1 MSDNEL
7 TPQPDPLANPVAP
20 ALADPAAETSRLDRI
35 EARLAV
41 LEDRLAGA
49 GAALP
54 PPGDTDPVPPAAAA
68 TALPGNMPAFLTSL
82 NDFVRNNPVL
92 TLIGVIIVLVVL
104 SHLFD

>member
-1 MSDNEL
+1 MSDTEL
-7 TPQPDPLANPVAP
+7 NPQPGPVAP
-20 ALADPAAETSRLDRI
+20 TPADPAAETSRLDRI
-35 EARLAV
+35 EARLAA

-49 GAALP
+49 GAAVP
-54 PPGDTDPVPPAAAA
+54 PPRDADPAPSAA
-68 TALPGNMPAFLTSL
+68 TGTVLPGNTPAFLASL

>member
-1 MSDNEL
+1 MSDSEL
-7 TPQPDPLANPVAP
+7 IPQSTPLATSP
-20 ALADPAAETSRLDRI
+20 ADPTAETTRLDRI
-35 EARLAV
+35 EARLAL
-41 LEDRLAGA
+41 LEDRIAGA

-54 PPGDTDPVPPAAAA
+54 PPRDSDPAPASPPLSGHGA
-68 TALPGNMPAFLTSL
+68 AFLGPL

>member
-7 TPQPDPLANPVAP
+7 IPQPDPVAP
-20 ALADPAAETSRLDRI
+20 ALSGPAAETSRLDRI
-35 EARLAV
+35 EARLAA
-41 LEDRLAGA
+41 LEDRLAGG

-54 PPGDTDPVPPAAAA
+54 PPRDTDPAPTAPP
-68 TALPGNMPAFLTSL
+68 LPGNGPAFLGPL

>member
-1 MSDNEL
+1 MSDTEL
-7 TPQPDPLANPVAP
+7 TPQSNPVAP

-35 EARLAV
+35 EARLAA

-54 PPGDTDPVPPAAAA
+54 PPRDTDAAAA
-68 TALPGNMPAFLTSL
+68 AAPLPPGTMPAFLGPL
-82 NDFVRNNPVL
+82 NDFVRNNPIV

>member
-1 MSDNEL
+1 MSDPEL
-7 TPQPDPLANPVAP
+7 TSNPGPATPVPAP
-20 ALADPAAETSRLDRI
+20 VDPAIETSRLERI
-35 EARLAV
+35 EARLAA

-54 PPGDTDPVPPAAAA
+54 PPRDTEPPPSPA
-68 TALPGNMPAFLTSL
+68 GNKGGLDAMPTILASL

-92 TLIGVIIVLVVL
+92 TLIAIIVGLVVL

>member
-1 MSDNEL
+1 MNDSEL
-7 TPQPDPLANPVAP
+7 PPSAHLPVDPSV
-20 ALADPAAETSRLDRI
+20 ETTRLDRI
-35 EARLAV
+35 EARLAA

-54 PPGDTDPVPPAAAA
+54 PPRDADPAPAAPPPA
-68 TALPGNMPAFLTSL
+68 GDGPAFLGPL

-92 TLIGVIIVLVVL
+92 TLIGVIVVLVVL